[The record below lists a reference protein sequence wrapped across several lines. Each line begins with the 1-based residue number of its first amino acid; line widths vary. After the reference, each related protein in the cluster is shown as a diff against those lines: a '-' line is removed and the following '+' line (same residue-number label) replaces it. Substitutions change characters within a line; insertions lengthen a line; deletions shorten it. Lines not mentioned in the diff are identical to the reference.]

1 MSDRYSRQTVLKNI
15 GPDGQRKLLKSKVAI
30 VGCGALGSTAASLM
44 VRAGVGEVVLV
55 DRDIVET
62 NNLQRQT
69 LYDESDVG
77 QPKADVASSKLR
89 KVNGEITITGLICDL
104 NPVNI
109 GEVLAGADLVVDAT
123 DNVLVRMLIN
133 DHCVK
138 NSIPWIYAGVIGTT
152 GMTMNILPG
161 GPCLRCMLPNMP
173 QSGTVDTCDT
183 VGVLNT
189 LPALVAS
196 IQVTEAL
203 KILTKSEPSKD
214 LVVIEA
220 WGQQYEKVRL
230 KKGKACPCC
239 VKGIYEFLDA
249 MIKDDHVVLCGRNS
263 VQVTPAKKHDVDLG
277 LMAKRLGKLGGVR
290 SNDLMLVF
298 STDGKELTLFKDG
311 RAIVKGTSEP
321 GVAKAFYAK
330 YVGQ

>member
-1 MSDRYSRQTVLKNI
+1 MSDRYSRQIVLKNI
-15 GPDGQRKLLKSKVAI
+15 GPDGQRKLSKSKVAI
-30 VGCGALGSTAASLM
+30 IGCGALGSTAASLLI
-44 VRAGVGEVVLV
+44 RAGVGEVVLV
-55 DRDIVET
+55 DRDIVEL

-77 QPKADVASSKLR
+77 RPKADVACHKLR
-89 KVNGEITITGLICDL
+89 RVNSEIKIDGVICDL
-104 NPVNI
+104 DPGNI
-109 GEVLAGADLVVDAT
+109 GEVLAGAQLVVDAT

-133 DHCVK
+133 DYCVK
-138 NSIPWIYAGVIGTT
+138 NAIPWIYAGVIGTT

-161 GPCLRCMLPNMP
+161 GPCLRCLLPNLP
-173 QSGTVDTCDT
+173 QTGSADTCDT

-196 IQVTEAL
+196 IQVTESL
-203 KILTKSEPSKD
+203 KILTKVEPSKD

-220 WGQQYEKVRL
+220 WGQRFDSIRL
-230 KKGKACPCC
+230 KKAEACPCC
-239 VKGIYEFLDA
+239 VKGVYEFLDA
-249 MIKDDHVVLCGRNS
+249 KIKDEHVVLCGRNA
-263 VQVTPAKKHDVDLG
+263 VQVTPAKKVEMDLAQ
-277 LMAKRLGKLGGVR
+277 MVTRLGKLGEAR
-290 SNDLMLVF
+290 SNDLVLVF
-298 STDGKELTLFKDG
+298 CADGKEMTLFKDG

>member
-15 GPDGQRKLLKSKVAI
+15 GPDGQRKLLRSKVAI
-30 VGCGALGSTAASLM
+30 IGCGALGSTGASLM

-55 DRDIVET
+55 DRDVVER

-77 QPKADVASSKLR
+77 QPKADIACKKLR
-89 KVNGEITITGLICDL
+89 KVNSEIAITGLICDL
-104 NPVNI
+104 NPGNI
-109 GEVLAGADLVVDAT
+109 TEVLAGADLVVDAT

-161 GPCLRCMLPNMP
+161 GPCLRCMLPILP
-173 QSGTVDTCDT
+173 QAGPADTCDT

-196 IQVTEAL
+196 VQATEAL
-203 KILTKSEPSKD
+203 KILTKAEPSKD

-220 WGQQYEKVRL
+220 WSQQYEKVRL
-230 KKGKACPCC
+230 KKAKACPCC
-239 VKGIYEFLDA
+239 GKGIYEFLGA
-249 MIKDDHVVLCGRNS
+249 KIKDDHVVLCGRDA
-263 VQVTPAKKHDVDLG
+263 VQVTPAKRTKMDLAQ
-277 LMAKRLGKLGGVR
+277 MEKRLGKLGEAR
-290 SNDLMLVF
+290 SNDLVLVF
-298 STDGKELTLFKDG
+298 VADGKELTLFKDG
-311 RAIVKGTSEP
+311 RAIIKGTSEP